1 MKSTSEDRMRKQ
13 MTAWAIGD
21 DIACE
26 KTPFFISKDKKTG
39 KEVIKAMPMAYII
52 HLGDHILRSL
62 DLLNEEVPVFL
73 SILIILFLCTVIT
86 RIFLF
91 LNFDYHHKT

>member
-1 MKSTSEDRMRKQ
+1 MDLFGLKCASEYSMRKQ
-13 MTAWAIGD
+13 IAKWEIGD

-39 KEVIKAMPMAYII
+39 KDVIKGKPMACII

-62 DLLNEEVPVFL
+62 DLLSE
-73 SILIILFLCTVIT
+73 
-86 RIFLF
+86 
-91 LNFDYHHKT
+91 